1 MPVAYAKP
9 EWLNGLLFLAVVF
22 FLGGTFCLLNL
33 PTQDPGIRRG
43 LLRLAACL
51 AFAAALVSLF
61 TENWYIIEHAPR
73 VTVTGSLTTLS
84 EDRGGRSGP
93 YGDFRVDMP
102 AWQYY
107 TFHITMSHR
116 EYKSGVLQIGDRV
129 TMLVRLWDI
138 KVETLDEV
146 SGSHPGWRYEQI
158 DDPTLSLLGMAMAL
172 PFVGYGVVKL
182 FEEKTER
189 VRGDEDYDS
198 PDDDDSGK
206 LQEPSASEIQTL
218 GLDKQEER

>member
-1 MPVAYAKP
+1 
-9 EWLNGLLFLAVVF
+9 
-22 FLGGTFCLLNL
+22 
-33 PTQDPGIRRG
+33 
-43 LLRLAACL
+43 
-51 AFAAALVSLF
+51 
-61 TENWYIIEHAPR
+61 
-73 VTVTGSLTTLS
+73 
-84 EDRGGRSGP
+84 
-93 YGDFRVDMP
+93 MP